1 MTHGSRKAANALAQP
16 PPFIR
21 LHYPSAWMR
30 RCLDAVA
37 CPVHSNTT
45 VRHVH
50 ADLGPRH
57 AISKSGRS
65 REYMIDAALVPP
77 HFKGITE
84 RALQAQS
91 YSLIAGPESER
102 HPRNSRSSSAFRTTV

>member
-1 MTHGSRKAANALAQP
+1 
-16 PPFIR
+16 
-21 LHYPSAWMR
+21 MR

-65 REYMIDAALVPP
+65 REYIIDAALVPP
-77 HFKGITE
+77 PFKGITE
-84 RALQAQS
+84 RDLQAHRYQMV
-91 YSLIAGPESER
+91 AGPESES
-102 HPRNSRSSSAFRTTV
+102 HSRRSEERRVGKEWVGTGRSRWSQYT

>member
-65 REYMIDAALVPP
+65 REYIIDRSEE
-77 HFKGITE
+77 HTSE
-84 RALQAQS
+84 LQSLMRIS
-91 YSLIAGPESER
+91 YAVFCLKKTK
-102 HPRNSRSSSAFRTTV
+102 H